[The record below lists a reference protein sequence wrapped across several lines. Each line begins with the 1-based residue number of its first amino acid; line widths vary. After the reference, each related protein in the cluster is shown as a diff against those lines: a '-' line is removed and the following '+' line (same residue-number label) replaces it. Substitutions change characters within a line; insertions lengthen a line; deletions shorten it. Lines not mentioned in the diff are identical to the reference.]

1 MKYHNKAREIQEKVG
16 QHPSLAET
24 YNAIGLV
31 YFGQRNFK
39 EALNM
44 YGKAKEIQE
53 KFLDKNNLD
62 VSETFNNIGVTK
74 CLQGEYDEAL
84 EWCHKAKT
92 IDEELLGL
100 QHPLLSSTY
109 SNLGYV

>member
-1 MKYHNKAREIQEKVG
+1 
-16 QHPSLAET
+16 
-24 YNAIGLV
+24 
-31 YFGQRNFK
+31 
-39 EALNM
+39 M

-74 CLQGEYDEAL
+74 CLHGEYEEAL
-84 EWCHKAKT
+84 EWCHKEKA
-92 IDEELLGL
+92 IDKELLGW

-109 SNLGYV
+109 SNLGYVQ

>member
-1 MKYHNKAREIQEKVG
+1 M
-16 QHPSLAET
+16 
-24 YNAIGLV
+24 

-84 EWCHKAKT
+84 EWCHKAKNRWR
-92 IDEELLGL
+92 IARFAA
-100 QHPLLSSTY
+100 STFK
-109 SNLGYV
+109 LYV